1 MRRFIYLATVL
12 CLLLFCALLSVAA
25 QNSDEWYI
33 DKPIEDIIFEGLDSI
48 SENELASIV
57 KQYKGKNFTNDLFW
71 NLQSR
76 LYALDYFEQII
87 PNAESPDESYNTVVI
102 RFTVTERPL
111 VDDIKFT
118 GNQKIRTGD
127 ILDTVLLKRGD
138 MINKSKIKLDEEA
151 IYNLYIERGF
161 PDVTVFGR
169 FETDEESN
177 TAVVYFEID
186 EGTQTTI
193 KEIIF
198 VDNLF
203 ASDSTLRGLMKSK
216 AQSIFNKGVYQEIV
230 LEQDIRLI
238 ENYYWERGY
247 IDARVVDIT
256 RDSERDEE
264 DNRNYLTLTIY
275 ILEGERFSYGG
286 MSFQGNS
293 LFSTEKLE
301 SLVKQKPGS
310 LLNKSKLEADFA
322 RVADLYYENGY
333 IFNTITRDEV
343 RNTEENSI
351 SYVVTIVERSR
362 AHIENIII
370 KGNEKTKDYVLYREI
385 PLEVGDIFSK
395 KKIVEGLQNLYN
407 LRYFTAVT
415 PETPQGSAE
424 GLMDLVINVEETS
437 TADIGFGIAFGGST
451 EFPVS
456 GQIRWTD
463 INFLGRGQTMGIE
476 ALLAPD
482 SQSISYQFAE
492 NWLFGKRWS
501 AGISLSFDHSRAT
514 GIYQDILTPIF
525 NGDED
530 DAVPDPYDGHYVFT
544 SGVTLDEETVLGGQT
559 FSSGYSF
566 SAGDPFPGIPTSTE
580 IDDYS
585 LMTDYDYDIDQGYD
599 FPTQYLMSYDSYDF
613 SLGLSTGYRF
623 TTPLGTLSLSTSASS
638 SITQITYDQDTF
650 RAFDPTVR
658 DNLDKWRFVN
668 KWKFGV
674 GLDKR
679 DYYFSP
685 SRGYYIRQ
693 GFIFTGGPLF
703 GSRHYIRSDTRTEA
717 YFTLVDVPVFENW
730 NYKLVLGLYSKWSFI
745 MPQFWVPDEYLGEDG
760 SRDVIA
766 TPTDLLFIDGMYI
779 ARGWPRELEGRALWN
794 NWIELRMPIAEQI
807 LWFDIF
813 MDAVA
818 MWDHPSSVFENG
830 IEDFKFSIGPGLRF
844 VIPNFPLR
852 FYFAKRFHF
861 EDGSLK
867 WINVPNSLFPNTIG
881 FEFVLSIGENPY

>member
-1 MRRFIYLATVL
+1 MRRFIFLATSIYI
-12 CLLLFCALLSVAA
+12 LLLCTVSHLAS
-25 QNSDEWYI
+25 QETEEWYI
-33 DKPIEDIIFEGLDSI
+33 DKPIEDIVFDGLDSI
-48 SENELASIV
+48 GENELSPII
-57 KQYKGKNFTNDLFW
+57 KPFKGKTFTNDLFW
-71 NLQSR
+71 NLQGK
-76 LYALDYFEQII
+76 LYALDYFEQIV
-87 PNAESPDESYNTVVI
+87 PNAESPDNTFQTVVI
-102 RFTVTERPL
+102 RFTVKERPL

-118 GNQKIRTGD
+118 GNQKVRTGD
-127 ILDTVLLKRGD
+127 ILDTVLIKRGD

-151 IYNLYIERGF
+151 VYNLYIERGF
-161 PDVTVFGR
+161 PNVTVFGR
-169 FETDEESN
+169 SEVDEETN
-177 TAVVYFEID
+177 TSIVYFEID
-186 EGTQTTI
+186 EGSQTTI
-193 KEIIF
+193 QEVVF
-198 VDNLF
+198 VDILF
-203 ASDSTLRGLMKSK
+203 ASESTLRGLMKSK
-216 AQSIFNKGVYQEIV
+216 AQSIFNKGIFQENL

-247 IDARVVDIT
+247 IDARVVDVT
-256 RDSERDEE
+256 RESEKDDEN
-264 DNRNYLTLTIY
+264 NRNYLTITIY
-275 ILEGERFSYGG
+275 IAEGERFSYGG
-286 MSFQGNS
+286 MSFQGNT
-293 LFSTEKLE
+293 LFSTEKIE

-310 LLNKSKLEADFA
+310 LLNKSKLEADFG

-343 RNTEENSI
+343 RNSTENSI
-351 SYVVTIVERSR
+351 SYVVTIVERGR

-370 KGNEKTKDYVLYREI
+370 KGNEKTKDHVLYREI

-437 TADIGFGIAFGGST
+437 TADIGFGVAFGGST

-456 GQIRWTD
+456 GQLRWTD

-476 ALLAPD
+476 TLLAPD
-482 SQSISYQFAE
+482 SQSVSYQFSE
-492 NWLFGKRWS
+492 NWLFGRRWS
-501 AGISLSFDHSRAT
+501 AGISLAFDHSRAT
-514 GIYQDILTPIF
+514 GIYQDILAPIF

-530 DAVPDPYDGHYVFT
+530 NAIPDPYDGHYVFAGDVELADAT
-544 SGVTLDEETVLGGQT
+544 TLGGLEYPAGYT
-559 FSSGYSF
+559 FG
-566 SAGDPFPGIPTSTE
+566 AGDPFPGVPSATDITNYE
-580 IDDYS
+580 
-585 LMTDYDYDIDQGYD
+585 LLTDYDYDLEQGFD
-599 FPTQYLMSYDSYDF
+599 FPSQYLMSYDSYEF
-613 SLGLSTGYRF
+613 SLALSTGYRF
-623 TTPLGTLSLSTSASS
+623 STPIGMLSLSTSASS
-638 SITQITYDQDTF
+638 SITQISYDQNTF

-658 DNLDKWRFVN
+658 ENLDKWLFVN
-668 KWKFGV
+668 KWNFGI

-679 DYYFSP
+679 DYFFSP
-685 SRGYYIRQ
+685 SKGFYLRQ
-693 GFIFTGGPLF
+693 GFVFTGGFLF
-703 GSRHYIRSDTRTEA
+703 GSRHYIRSDTRAEA

-730 NYKLVLGLYSKWSFI
+730 NYKLVLGMYSRWSFI
-745 MPQFWVPDEYLGEDG
+745 MPQVWVPDEYRGEDG

-813 MDAVA
+813 LDAVG
-818 MWDHPSSVFENG
+818 MWDHPSTIFENG